1 MAEAPATVSDTLERD
16 DTIARLVASAPP
28 LSETVKASIA
38 ALFRAGTR

>member
-1 MAEAPATVSDTLERD
+1 MAETATPD
-16 DTIARLVASAPP
+16 DRTIERLVTSAPP

>member
-1 MAEAPATVSDTLERD
+1 MAENASTD
-16 DTIARLVASAPP
+16 DRTIERLVASAPP